1 MRRVVVTPTFAAG
14 LGVVVAAVLAYPM
27 RTVFNYAAPNGDTC
41 KVISCGTNSQAG
53 GRPATGPSHR
63 LSPPAPARPRSGSK
77 AAPAQAGHAPPVGGG
92 GGGTV
97 AAAPQL
103 SYQTSSK
110 AHWGFAGT
118 IVMTFKPKVARQR
131 WQLRFSYPAGRIL
144 EVSAGRY
151 IHIQHDRHTA
161 VASWD
166 MPAHA
171 KFPRLVRVSIEVA
184 GHPGPPGQCSF
195 NGHRCD
201 FGRHA
206 GQRGPAG
213 GGGHASKGGSH
224 ASKGGGHSKPQGA
237 RSSKPAN
244 AFG

>member
-27 RTVFNYAAPNGDTC
+27 RTVFNYAAPNGATC
-41 KVISCGTNSQAG
+41 KVISCGISSQAG

-63 LSPPAPARPRSGSK
+63 LNPPVPARPRSGSK
-77 AAPAQAGHAPPVGGG
+77 ASPAQANHAPPGGDGG

-110 AHWGFAGT
+110 ARWGFAGT
-118 IVMTFKPKVARQR
+118 IVMTFNPKVAHQR

-144 EVSAGRY
+144 KVSAGRN
-151 IHIQHDRHTA
+151 IHIQHGKHTA

-184 GHPGPPGQCSF
+184 GHPGPPRQCSF
-195 NGHRCD
+195 NGHGCD
-201 FGRHA
+201 FGTATA
-206 GQRGPAG
+206 GQQGPAG
-213 GGGHASKGGSH
+213 DGGHT
-224 ASKGGGHSKPQGA
+224 SKGGGHSKPQGA
-237 RSSKPAN
+237 RSSKPAS